1 VFFGTAHAKYTR
13 AAWCGCIGST
23 LGKIMK
29 YCVNVRVER
38 SLAFPDLCPFTGE
51 PSPNGTVKL
60 ERTRTLLFI
69 PLLVAYYQKY
79 QKTTLRIPASAKI
92 ARRAMSMSI
101 MVWASLLGGIGICF
115 LLLTSHSNMHNDRIA
130 LLCLVGSPLLALGF
144 KIARAVTLRAVNLK
158 SAEDGF
164 VEFEFKS
171 ETYAREFSRLNN
183 VSVLQN

>member
-1 VFFGTAHAKYTR
+1 
-13 AAWCGCIGST
+13 
-23 LGKIMK
+23 MK
-29 YCVNVRVER
+29 YSVSVPLDEP
-38 SLAFPDLCPFTGE
+38 LAFPDLCPFTGT

-92 ARRAMSMSI
+92 ARAAMSMSI
-101 MVWASLLGGIGICF
+101 MVWASLVGGIGICF

-130 LLCLVGSPLLALGF
+130 LLCLAGSPLVALGF

-164 VEFEFKS
+164 VELQFKS
-171 ETYAREFSRLNN
+171 ETYAREFSRLTRAPLVNN
-183 VSVLQN
+183 